1 MPNFPSNSQGSNSQG
16 SNSQG
21 RPQRQVRSFVLR
33 RRRLS
38 AGGQSEYRRLL
49 GLYGIDGL
57 HLSQTL
63 DPRALFGRDAP
74 LWVDAGFGYGDSL
87 LAMARA
93 FPAVNCLGIEVH
105 EPGIYSL
112 LRLAEQE
119 RLSNLRVVRGD
130 ASWVWAQLPEASVDR
145 LSLLFSDPWPKRRH
159 HKRRLVNFA
168 TAALLASRLKPG
180 AVWHLATD
188 DDGYGQSISGLLTS
202 LQAWRRLPSLSM
214 AAEAYGGT
222 RYRRRA
228 ERLGHSLH
236 EFEYQRVAG
245 SGARVEAVA
254 SSASASS
261 RKNGAA
267 AY

>member
-1 MPNFPSNSQGSNSQG
+1 MPNSVDPDSRQ
-16 SNSQG
+16 

-38 AGGQSEYRRLL
+38 ASGQNEYRRLL
-49 GLYGIDGL
+49 GLYGIDGQCL
-57 HLSQTL
+57 CRS
-63 DPRALFGRDAP
+63 PEPGALFDRDAP

-112 LRLAEQE
+112 LRSAERE
-119 RLSNLRVVRGD
+119 GLSNLRVVRGD
-130 ASWVWAQLPEASVDR
+130 AFDVWEQLPEASVDR
-145 LSLLFSDPWPKRRH
+145 LALLFSDPWPKRRH
-159 HKRRLVNFA
+159 WKRRLVNGD

-188 DDGYGQSISGLLTS
+188 DDGYGRSISELLAS
-202 LQAWRRLPSLSM
+202 LPAWRRLPGLSG
-214 AAEAYGGT
+214 EAGTYGGGT

-228 ERLGHSLH
+228 RRLGHSLH
-236 EFEYQRVAG
+236 EFEYQLIAG
-245 SGARVEAVA
+245 LEAA
-254 SSASASS
+254 GDALGSTASAAPSP
-261 RKNGAA
+261 RAVEPPTD
-267 AY
+267 